1 MSDDEL
7 KRDGGPGPPRTAAQA
22 PSLSARILHRLRNY
36 MIAGI
41 LVTAPIG
48 LTVWLS
54 WLFVTWIDDRVMPLV
69 PLKYNPEAYLPF
81 AIPGLGLIIVLI
93 GLVLIGALTAN
104 LLGRFFLR
112 IFERVLERMP
122 IIRGIHATFKQV
134 FETILSHQS
143 EAFRQVVLVEYPRR
157 GIWALGFLTGET
169 LGEVQNLT
177 KEKVLNIFLPTTPNP
192 TSGFLL
198 FIPEDD
204 VVVLDMTV
212 EEGIKMVMSG
222 GIVTPEDL
230 RPLEVRNTP
239 RVSAKIFEDLDIL
252 RERHKGRDPGNSQPG
267 RRDQPDRA

>member
-7 KRDGGPGPPRTAAQA
+7 KRDGGPGPPRTAARA
-22 PSLSARILHRLRNY
+22 TSLSARILHRLRNY

-69 PLKYNPEAYLPF
+69 PLKYHPEAYLPF
-81 AIPGLGLIIVLI
+81 SIPGLGLIIVLI

-134 FETILSHQS
+134 FETLLSHQS

-177 KEKVLNIFLPTTPNP
+177 AEKVLNIFLPTTPNP

-198 FIPEDD
+198 FLPEDD

-222 GIVTPEDL
+222 GIVTPEDV

-252 RERHKGRDPGNSQPG
+252 RERHKGRDPGNSQPE

>member
-1 MSDDEL
+1 MSDDDL
-7 KRDGGPGPPRTAAQA
+7 KRDNGAGPLPTSTFG
-22 PSLSARILHRLRNY
+22 ARILHRMRNY
-36 MIAGI
+36 LIAGI

-48 LTVWLS
+48 LTVWFS

-69 PLKYNPEAYLPF
+69 PAIYHPETYLPF
-81 AIPGLGLIIVLI
+81 SIPGIGLFIVLI

-104 LLGRFFLR
+104 LLGRTFLR
-112 IFERVLERMP
+112 ISERVLERMP

-134 FETILSHQS
+134 FETVLSHQS
-143 EAFRQVVLVEYPRR
+143 DAFRQVVLVEYPRR

-198 FIPEDD
+198 FLPEDD
-204 VVVLDMTV
+204 VVILDMTV

-239 RVSAKIFEDLDIL
+239 RVSAKIFEDTDIL
-252 RERHKGRDPGNSQPG
+252 RERHKGRDPENSKPANG
-267 RRDQPDRA
+267 DQPDRA